1 MFCSGSPCVLAC
13 TATYKHSAKDENG
26 WTALMYAAE
35 RDAEDITEL
44 LLAAGMDMDTRNE
57 DGKTALMIAE
67 ERGAKEMMELPKAAG
82 AKTEEARG
90 IL

>member
-1 MFCSGSPCVLAC
+1 
-13 TATYKHSAKDENG
+13 
-26 WTALMYAAE
+26 MYAAE